1 MKLITSLICL
11 TIVLSL
17 SSQSISQEKFSN
29 DSLTVPNNEIV
40 IRERKFE
47 PVFKDVIIK
56 TRKFEPVFKERK
68 LDSDSI
74 RKVDW
79 DLIGTGLLKGLEY
92 KRLYQ
97 NEVLLTK
104 VLKYEIDLWK
114 EKSSNKDLV
123 IDRLA
128 TELSKQPAYITT
140 HDWKI
145 TTLITTLAVIL
156 TVFFMAEIS
165 E

>member
-1 MKLITSLICL
+1 M
-11 TIVLSL
+11 IVLSL
-17 SSQSISQEKFSN
+17 SSQSLSQQKSLN
-29 DSLTVPNNEIV
+29 DST
-40 IRERKFE
+40 
-47 PVFKDVIIK
+47 
-56 TRKFEPVFKERK
+56 
-68 LDSDSI
+68 

-104 VLKYEIDLWK
+104 VLKYEISLWE
-114 EKSSNKDLV
+114 EKSTNKDLV
-123 IDRLA
+123 IERLT
-128 TELSKQPAYITT
+128 TELSKQPAFISS

>member
-1 MKLITSLICL
+1 
-11 TIVLSL
+11 
-17 SSQSISQEKFSN
+17 
-29 DSLTVPNNEIV
+29 
-40 IRERKFE
+40 
-47 PVFKDVIIK
+47 
-56 TRKFEPVFKERK
+56 
-68 LDSDSI
+68 
-74 RKVDW
+74 
-79 DLIGTGLLKGLEY
+79 LEY

-104 VLKYEIDLWK
+104 VLKYEISLWE
-114 EKSSNKDLV
+114 EKSTNKDLV
-123 IDRLA
+123 IERLT
-128 TELSKQPAYITT
+128 TELSKQPAFISS

>member
-1 MKLITSLICL
+1 MIPRTDYNFK
-11 TIVLSL
+11 
-17 SSQSISQEKFSN
+17 
-29 DSLTVPNNEIV
+29 DSL
-40 IRERKFE
+40 KF
-47 PVFKDVIIK
+47 
-56 TRKFEPVFKERK
+56 
-68 LDSDSI
+68 DST

-97 NEVLLTK
+97 NETLYTK

-123 IDRLA
+123 IERLA

-140 HDWKI
+140 HDWYI
-145 TTLITTLAVIL
+145 TGTVAILSVILSVIL
-156 TVFFMAEIS
+156 TLQLME
-165 E
+165 